1 MTTRPDLFW
10 GLIASMLIG
19 NVMLVIIN
27 LPLIGL
33 WVQLLRVPYR
43 ILFPVILTICCIG
56 AYSMEFSA
64 VDLFGLSLFAA
75 AGVLLVAFGFP
86 PVPLLLGFILGPLAE
101 ENLRRAMAISGGD
114 ATVFAT
120 RPISAVILLMIFALI
135 AVVALPSF
143 RRNREVFDEQ

>member
-1 MTTRPDLFW
+1 
-10 GLIASMLIG
+10 MLIG

-56 AYSMEFSA
+56 AYSLEFSA
-64 VDLFGLSLFAA
+64 VDLMALSAFAG

-86 PVPLLLGFILGPLAE
+86 PVPLLLGYILGPLAE

-114 ATVFAT
+114 ATVFVT
-120 RPISAVILLMIFALI
+120 RPISLTIMLLIVALI
-135 AVVALPSF
+135 AVVTLPTF